1 LTRLDPPGNEELD
14 ALAQRVL
21 EAHAALDT
29 GLHESGRRFPVAA
42 IEMLWRAVL
51 EYSAAMKGL
60 KWLHRDVVR
69 ELSGLREYLEL
80 ATFKTPSDVLRTAD
94 RIECMLF
101 AGYDPY
107 PEDDEGPYSKTMLGE
122 KGHEFGLREDQC
134 AGCEAFDRVDEL
146 GLCENCSAKLER
158 DLIRERD
165 WAYSVTAYGLNDEK
179 REEVRRQIVGEF
191 GEDLEL
197 IAPSRRVKPK
207 RQRWR
212 GRKPK

>member
-1 LTRLDPPGNEELD
+1 LARIDPPGNVELD

-21 EAHAALDT
+21 EARAELDSR
-29 GLHESGRRFPVAA
+29 LHESGRRFPVAA

-51 EYSAAMKGL
+51 DYSAAMKGL

-69 ELSGLREYLEL
+69 ELSGFREYLEL
-80 ATFKTPSDVLRTAD
+80 ATFKTPPDVLQTAD
-94 RIECMLF
+94 RMECILF

-107 PEDDEGPYSKTMLGE
+107 PEDDERPYSKSMPG
-122 KGHEFGLREDQC
+122 KMRHEFGQWDDQC
-134 AGCEAFDRVDEL
+134 AGCGVFGSIDDL
-146 GLCENCSAKLER
+146 GLCEDCSRKLDR

-165 WAYSVTAYGLNDEK
+165 WARSVTAYGLNDEQ

-197 IAPSRRVKPK
+197 IAPSRRLKPK
-207 RQRWR
+207 RQRWKR
-212 GRKPK
+212 RKRM